1 MSRII
6 INNQSSCTN
15 LQALHMVSEVVGY
28 GKTHLGLKGKQY
40 KPYYITFGKYSIT
53 ATKNKESDS
62 FTITEL
68 KTKV

>member
-6 INNQSSCTN
+6 INNQSNCTS
-15 LQALHMVSEVVGY
+15 LQALHMVSEIVGD

-40 KPYYITFGKYSIT
+40 KSRHITFDKYLIV
-53 ATKNKESDS
+53 ATKNKESDA

-68 KTKV
+68 